1 MFFALLDQV
10 KFPGP
15 ELRVYAIGAFGVL
28 AWLPMLFALL
38 TSASMPV
45 AYPPY
50 HPAVIQQTASWMQK
64 NELMM
69 SDIPWAVAWYGNK
82 PCVWLTLNA
91 VPDAAHST
99 DQENFLS
106 LGQDLKPVNAL
117 YLTPLTIDSR
127 LLSECVRTRDDSWG
141 RFVLRC
147 LALKDVPDNFP
158 LHEMP
163 AGFLP
168 EQLFLSDSK
177 RWQENSTA
185 TNPPSP

>member
-1 MFFALLDQV
+1 
-10 KFPGP
+10 
-15 ELRVYAIGAFGVL
+15 
-28 AWLPMLFALL
+28 
-38 TSASMPV
+38 
-45 AYPPY
+45 
-50 HPAVIQQTASWMQK
+50 
-64 NELMM
+64 
-69 SDIPWAVAWYGNK
+69 
-82 PCVWLTLNA
+82 VWLTLNA
-91 VPDAAHST
+91 VPDAARAT

-106 LGQDLKPVNAL
+106 LGQDLKSVKAL

-147 LALKDVPDNFP
+147 LAFKDVPDNFP

-177 RWQENSTA
+177 RWQESVA
-185 TNPPSP
+185 APNPPSP